1 MIPMS
6 GRGWPDSVPL
16 LTLAELQDGSVVN
29 LIGRAGQQVVYLQY
43 SPAGGGAAPELS
55 VGRAHV
61 SGVRPVQRTLVLSD
75 GTPRH
80 RDGV

>member
-6 GRGWPDSVPL
+6 GRGWPEKVPL

-55 VGRAHV
+55 VGRAHI
-61 SGVRPVQRTLVLSD
+61 SALCPVAPTFVLSS
-75 GTPRH
+75 GAPRQKKFP
-80 RDGV
+80 